1 MEMRQRQLQLRV
13 GRAVVGRGG
22 GSCVTPQREV
32 RPSGFI
38 HSHTTAPH
46 GFAFFHQNPK
56 FKPQADTLAHTVDAR
71 TLREFGR
78 RVFRG
83 ANAECIDSERE
94 DGASE
99 LVATRCF
106 LSKHDAN
113 QSRIKVCV
121 GFPTEQVT
129 PANACKPAAGA
140 DVVCL
145 QTIASSFGCIMC
157 CDSCPAFPFAIFALD
172 QRRSGRG

>member
-1 MEMRQRQLQLRV
+1 MWGGQWWAGAGAAASLLNAKCGHLASYTHTQQRRMASL
-13 GRAVVGRGG
+13 
-22 GSCVTPQREV
+22 SFTK
-32 RPSGFI
+32 
-38 HSHTTAPH
+38 
-46 GFAFFHQNPK
+46 NPK
-56 FKPQADTLAHTVDAR
+56 FKPQADTNAHTVDAR

-145 QTIASSFGCIMC
+145 QTIASSFGCIKC

-172 QRRSGRG
+172 QRRSGRGWRR